1 MAPIAIQ
8 EALDGKTVDRMEHVT
23 DAEYGAGSNDR
34 WGRAGMKAPMMYG
47 PRDVRVEE
55 RPDPDLDQAAGSIR
69 SAPEHHARIALQA
82 RELRALHR

>member
-1 MAPIAIQ
+1 
-8 EALDGKTVDRMEHVT
+8 
-23 DAEYGAGSNDR
+23 
-34 WGRAGMKAPMMYG
+34 MKATKVYG